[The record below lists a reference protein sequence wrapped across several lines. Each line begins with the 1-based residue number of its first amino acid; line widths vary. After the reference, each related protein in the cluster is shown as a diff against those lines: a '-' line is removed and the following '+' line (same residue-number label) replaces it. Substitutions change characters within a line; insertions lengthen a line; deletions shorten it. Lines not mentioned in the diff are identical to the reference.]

1 MQISYANF
9 DPQAVKKFEHTHPNV
24 MAHWN
29 AHEAETSLVFN
40 PDYKLT
46 PKEKKY
52 RFSKKVE
59 GLTGL
64 DFSKKHFKLV
74 A

>member
-1 MQISYANF
+1 
-9 DPQAVKKFEHTHPNV
+9 
-24 MAHWN
+24 
-29 AHEAETSLVFN
+29 VFN

-52 RFSKKVE
+52 RLSKKVE